1 MACRAAFPSS
11 EKESSVSQR
20 PSPNPS
26 AHWLADIDSLD
37 RDDLIERLRS
47 LAAELDRVEG
57 REHARAGQQ
66 VLIDDLTGLGNRR
79 DFVRQLDTLF
89 SQHRRNDLPVSL
101 ILLDI
106 VQYINHHGPS
116 AEDRVLRA
124 FGDCLRETLRGMDM
138 SFRIADHEFAVILPD
153 TPVAGASAVADK
165 LRLAAAYFLVEDAEA
180 STRFDVSV
188 GVDAF
193 REEDE
198 DADAIVQ
205 RAYQALDE
213 SRAAQADWGETAP
226 EK

>member
-1 MACRAAFPSS
+1 MSQSPSS
-11 EKESSVSQR
+11 
-20 PSPNPS
+20 NPS
-26 AHWLADIDSLD
+26 AQWLADIDSLD
-37 RDDLIERLRS
+37 REGLIERLRS
-47 LAAELDRVEG
+47 MAAELDQAEG
-57 REHARAGQQ
+57 REPARLEQQ
-66 VLIDDLTGLGNRR
+66 ALIDDLTGLGNRR

-89 SQHRRNDLPVSL
+89 SQHRRHDLPVSL

-180 STRFDVSV
+180 TTTYDVSV

-193 REEDE
+193 RVEDE
-198 DADAIVQ
+198 NADAVVQ
-205 RAYQALDE
+205 RAYEALNE

>member
-1 MACRAAFPSS
+1 MSQPPS
-11 EKESSVSQR
+11 R
-20 PSPNPS
+20 TPS

-37 RDDLIERLRS
+37 REGLIERLRS
-47 LAAELDRVEG
+47 MADELDRLER
-57 REHARAGQQ
+57 REHVRAGQKA
-66 VLIDDLTGLGNRR
+66 LIDELTGLGNRR
-79 DFVRQLDTLF
+79 DFARQLDTLF
-89 SQHRRNDLPVSL
+89 SQHRRNDLPVGL

-106 VQYINHHGPS
+106 VQYLNHQGPP

-138 SFRIADHEFAVILPD
+138 SFRLAEHEFAVILPD
-153 TPVAGASAVADK
+153 TPVAGAAAVADK
-165 LRLAAAYFLVEDAEA
+165 LRQAAADFLVEDAEA
-180 STRFDVSV
+180 STRLDVSV

-198 DADAIVQ
+198 DADAVVQ

-213 SRAAQADWGETAP
+213 SRAAPADQGETAP

>member
-1 MACRAAFPSS
+1 MSQSNSS
-11 EKESSVSQR
+11 
-20 PSPNPS
+20 NPS
-26 AHWLADIDSLD
+26 AHWLTDLDSLD
-37 RDDLIERLRS
+37 REDLVGRVRS
-47 LAAELDRVEG
+47 MAAELDQAHE
-57 REHARAGQQ
+57 RERARIEQQ
-66 VLIDDLTGLGNRR
+66 ALIDELTGLGNRR

-116 AEDRVLRA
+116 AEDRVLCA

-153 TPVAGASAVADK
+153 TPINGAAAVADK
-165 LRLAAAYFLVEDAEA
+165 LRLAAAYFLVEDTAA
-180 STRFDVSV
+180 TTKYDVSV

-198 DADAIVQ
+198 DTDATV
-205 RAYQALDE
+205 RRTYEALDE
-213 SRAAQADWGETAP
+213 SRAAQANWGERSTD
-226 EK
+226 

>member
-1 MACRAAFPSS
+1 M
-11 EKESSVSQR
+11 SQ
-20 PSPNPS
+20 SHSTTPS

-37 RDDLIERLRS
+37 REGLVERVRAM
-47 LAAELDRVEG
+47 AAELDLLHG
-57 REHARAGQQ
+57 RERARLGQQ
-66 VLIDDLTGLGNRR
+66 ALIDEITGLGNRR

-106 VQYINHHGPS
+106 VQFIDHRRPS
-116 AEDRVLRA
+116 AEDHVLRA

-153 TPVAGASAVADK
+153 TPVAGAAAVADK
-165 LRLAAAYFLVEDAEA
+165 LRLAAAYFLVEDAA
-180 STRFDVSV
+180 ATTRFDVSV

-198 DADAIVQ
+198 EADDAVG
-205 RAYQALDE
+205 RAAAALDE
-213 SRAAQADWGETAP
+213 SRAAQAEWGDRSSG
-226 EK
+226 

>member
-1 MACRAAFPSS
+1 VSQSPSS
-11 EKESSVSQR
+11 
-20 PSPNPS
+20 NPS
-26 AHWLADIDSLD
+26 AYWLADIDSLD
-37 RDDLIERLRS
+37 REALIERVRDM
-47 LAAELDRVEG
+47 AAELDRAQG
-57 REHARAGQQ
+57 RERARLGQQ
-66 VLIDDLTGLGNRR
+66 ALIDDLTGLGNRR

-116 AEDRVLRA
+116 AEDRVLRS

-138 SFRIADHEFAVILPD
+138 SFRIGEHEFAVILPD
-153 TPVAGASAVADK
+153 TPVHGAAAVADK

-180 STRFDVSV
+180 TTRFDVSV

-198 DADAIVQ
+198 DADAVLR
-205 RAYQALDE
+205 RAYEALDE
-213 SRAAQADWGETAP
+213 SRAAQADWGESAP